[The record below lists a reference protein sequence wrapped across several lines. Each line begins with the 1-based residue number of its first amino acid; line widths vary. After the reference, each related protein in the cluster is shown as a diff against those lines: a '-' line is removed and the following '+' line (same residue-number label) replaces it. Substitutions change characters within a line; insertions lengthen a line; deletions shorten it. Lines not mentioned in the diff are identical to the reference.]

1 VTGHEGM
8 RARRLRLDFGAGPLA
23 VAWTEWGPPEASR
36 TVVCVHGLTRNARD
50 FDVLAARLA
59 AGGARVLCVDV
70 VGRGASDWLPDP
82 RAYRLETYVRQLRAL
97 LERLAIGE
105 VDWIGTSM
113 GGLVALRLSVED
125 PHRIRR
131 LVLNDIGPYV
141 AAASLAPIRS
151 YLGLDLSFA
160 DLDALEAHLRT
171 IHAGFGPL
179 SDAQWG
185 HLARHGARV
194 EGGRLRLHYDPAIRV
209 PFLEETAADLD
220 LWPAYD
226 ALSCPVLV
234 LRGAE
239 SPVLDPATA
248 LAMAERGPRARL
260 AVFAGVGHAPALM
273 SADQIETVAGWLGH

>member
-1 VTGHEGM
+1 M
-8 RARRLRLDFGAGPLA
+8 RSRRRRLDFGQGPLA
-23 VAWTEWGPPEASR
+23 VAWIEWGPPEASR

-70 VGRGASDWLPDP
+70 AGRGGSDWLPDP
-82 RAYRLETYVRQLRAL
+82 RGYRLETYVRQLRVL
-97 LERLAIGE
+97 LDDLDLAE

-113 GGLVALRLSVED
+113 GGLVALLLSVED

-131 LVLNDIGPYV
+131 LVLNDIGPRV
-141 AAASLAPIRS
+141 AAASLGPIRS

-160 DLDALEAHLRT
+160 DLDELEAHLRT

-179 SDAQWG
+179 SDAQWR
-185 HLARHGARV
+185 HLARHSARM

-209 PFLEETAADLD
+209 PFVEETAEDLD

-234 LRGAE
+234 LRGAL
-239 SPVLDPATA
+239 SPVLDPAA
-248 LAMAERGPRARL
+248 AQAMTVRGPRARL
-260 AVFAGVGHAPALM
+260 VVVDGVGHAPALM
-273 SADQIETVAGWLGH
+273 SEDQTRTIASWLGL